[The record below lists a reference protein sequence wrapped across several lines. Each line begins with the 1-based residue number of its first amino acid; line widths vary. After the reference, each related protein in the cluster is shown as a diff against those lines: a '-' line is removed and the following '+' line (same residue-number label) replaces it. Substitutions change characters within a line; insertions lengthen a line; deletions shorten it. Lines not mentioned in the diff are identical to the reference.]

1 MDFVFSY
8 TIIGPFLLSLH
19 FYFVNWTPIVA
30 CAEQAYA
37 RWKQRFVSFILF
49 YSFHPLFVFTLDNR
63 FFLLLY
69 GNVSSYM
76 NIYAFI
82 LSTRKRWIKAVQTKD
97 YQFSRSYTYSADK
110 LFHPFFF
117 LRSFELTRISSN
129 RIERVATTKHK
140 ICIHFIRQRLCLR
153 VRVVEMKTK
162 LREKEEKQKSS
173 IKMANHCCNCHR

>member
-117 LRSFELTRISSN
+117 CAHLNWLEFQAIESKEWRQQNTKYVFISSDSVCVCVFALLKWKRN
-129 RIERVATTKHK
+129 
-140 ICIHFIRQRLCLR
+140 
-153 VRVVEMKTK
+153 
-162 LREKEEKQKSS
+162 
-173 IKMANHCCNCHR
+173 